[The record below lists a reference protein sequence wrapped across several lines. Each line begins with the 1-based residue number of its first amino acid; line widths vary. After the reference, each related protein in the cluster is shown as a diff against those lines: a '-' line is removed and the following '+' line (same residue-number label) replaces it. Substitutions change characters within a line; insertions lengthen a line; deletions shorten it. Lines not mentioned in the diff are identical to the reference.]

1 MTLSIHNLTFGYSKK
16 PVLRGITVDGFVP
29 GELTALIG
37 PNATGKSTFF
47 KCVAGVLKTPTGS
60 VTVAGQ
66 TKEQTG
72 RAAWNR
78 DVCYMPQSF
87 SSNAALTVFDVVLL
101 ARKNLQGWRVSDAD
115 IGEVSAILQKL
126 NIAHLSE
133 IFVGD
138 LSGGQQQMVS
148 IAQAIVREPSLFLL
162 DEPTSALDL
171 RHQLEI
177 MAIIRGVTRERN
189 IVSVVALH
197 DLNLAARF
205 ADHVV
210 LMREGQIVLSGKPR
224 EVLTSPELAET
235 YGVSIDIHETK
246 DGILTVA
253 ASIETN

>member
-1 MTLSIHNLTFGYSKK
+1 MTLEIQNLSFAYAKK
-16 PVLRGITVDGFVP
+16 PVLHDISVEGFRP

-47 KCVAGVLKTPTGS
+47 KCVAGVLKTSGAMIK
-60 VTVAGQ
+60 VDGLDVN
-66 TKEQTG
+66 QTG
-72 RAAWNR
+72 RQDWNR
-78 DVCYMPQSF
+78 NVCYMPQSF
-87 SSNAALTVFDVVLL
+87 SSNAALTVFDVILL
-101 ARKNLQGWRVSDAD
+101 ARKHMHGWRVGDGD
-115 IGEVSAILQKL
+115 L
-126 NIAHLSE
+126 NVVAETLHMLKIDHLSE
-133 IFVGD
+133 VFVGE

-148 IAQAIVREPSLFLL
+148 IAQAIVRQPSLFLL

-177 MAIIRGVTRERN
+177 MKIISDVTRARK
-189 IVSVVALH
+189 IVSIVALH

-210 LMREGQIVLSGKPR
+210 LMREGRIISSGSPR
-224 EVLTSPELAET
+224 DILASPELAET

-253 ASIETN
+253 ASL

>member
-1 MTLSIHNLTFGYSKK
+1 MSLQIQNLTFGYTKQ
-16 PVLRGITVDGFVP
+16 PVLHDISVDGFKP

-47 KCVAGVLKTPTGS
+47 KCVAGVLNIPANDVS
-60 VTVAGQ
+60 VEGETLI
-66 TKEQTG
+66 QTG
-72 RAAWNR
+72 RTAWNR
-78 DVCYMPQSF
+78 NVCYMPQAF
-87 SSNAALTVFDVVLL
+87 ASNAALTVFDVVLL
-101 ARKNLQGWRVSDAD
+101 ARKNLQGWRVSDDDVVGVAKILEKLD
-115 IGEVSAILQKL
+115 IS
-126 NIAHLSE
+126 HLSE
-133 IFVGD
+133 TFVGD

-148 IAQAIVREPSLFLL
+148 IAQAIVRDPSLFLL

-177 MAIIRGVTRERN
+177 MDIIREVTRERS

-210 LMREGQIVLSGKPR
+210 LMREGRIILSGPPS
-224 EVLTSPELAET
+224 EVLASPELAET
-235 YGVSIDIHETK
+235 YGVNIDIHETK

-253 ASIETN
+253 ASL

>member
-1 MTLSIHNLTFGYSKK
+1 MSLEIRNLTFGYAKK
-16 PVLRGITVDGFVP
+16 PVLHDISVDGFKP

-47 KCVAGVLKTPTGS
+47 KCVAGVLKIPTNA
-60 VTVAGQ
+60 VAVAGQ
-66 TKEQTG
+66 TMEQTG

-78 DVCYMPQSF
+78 NVCYMPQSF

-101 ARKNLQGWRVSDAD
+101 ARKNLQGWRVSDDDVA
-115 IGEVSAILQKL
+115 GVSEILQKL

-133 IFVGD
+133 IYVGD

-177 MAIIRGVTRERN
+177 MDIIREVTRERS

-210 LMREGQIVLSGKPR
+210 LMREGRIILSGPPH
-224 EVLTSPELAET
+224 EVLASPELAET

-253 ASIETN
+253 ASL